1 MIKMTNFMLHEFYL
15 NKEKKKKGQGNRRM
29 SETVQAVKK
38 NVCLAQKIHKLKN
51 KLILKT
57 KPKTQFLDQIP

>member
-1 MIKMTNFMLHEFYL
+1 
-15 NKEKKKKGQGNRRM
+15 M

-38 NVCLAQKIHKLKN
+38 NVCLARKIHTLKN

-57 KPKTQFLDQIP
+57 KPKNQFLDQTP

>member
-1 MIKMTNFMLHEFYL
+1 MLHQFYL
-15 NKEKKKKGQGNRRM
+15 HKEKKQNPKEKKKGRRGDRRM

-38 NVCLAQKIHKLKN
+38 NVCLAWKIHTLKN

-57 KPKTQFLDQIP
+57 KPKNQFLDQTL